1 MSETLIP
8 AVVDQSTLSEVDR
21 LENLTRAV
29 VVTNPI
35 QREAV
40 YTEIKNVKGIKSRIV
55 AFFKPSK
62 EKAAATHKQIVAD
75 EKSFTDRL
83 DAFEAAGKR
92 AILTYDQKVEAER
105 LAEQRRLQAIAD
117 EQARKE
123 REKAE
128 QEAARQR
135 QIEEE
140 ARAKAE
146 AARKAAEQANAE
158 ERARLLKE
166 AEAADRKAAAAN
178 AKAEVKAEAAAAVQA
193 PVIQIAQ
200 TNEKQKGEATK
211 GIWKARV
218 INAALVPRE
227 YCIPNEQELNAIA
240 KATKGAKQI
249 PGVEMYEEK
258 TLSVR
263 RAA

>member
-1 MSETLIP
+1 MNTEMPVITGELKKEIVTLEEW
-8 AVVDQSTLSEVDR
+8 TK
-21 LENLTRAV
+21 NV
-29 VVTNPI
+29 VVTNPM

-40 YTEIKNVKGIKSRIV
+40 YTEIKNVKGIKARIV

-62 EKAAATHKQIVAD
+62 EKALATHRQIVAD

-92 AILTYDQKVEAER
+92 AILTYDQAEEEIR

-117 EQARKE
+117 EKARKE

-146 AARKAAEQANAE
+146 AARREAEKANAE

-166 AEAADRKAAAAN
+166 AEAAERKAAAAN
-178 AKAEVKAEAAAAVQA
+178 ARAEVKSEQAAAVTA
-193 PVIQIAQ
+193 PVVELAK
-200 TNEKQKGEATK
+200 TVEKQKGEATK
-211 GIWKARV
+211 TTWKARV
-218 INAALVPRE
+218 INAAIVPRE
-227 YCIPNEQELNAIA
+227 YCIPNEKELDAIA
-240 KATKGAKQI
+240 KATKGSKQI
-249 PGVEMYEEK
+249 PGVEFYSDQ
-258 TLSVR
+258 TLSMR
-263 RAA
+263 K